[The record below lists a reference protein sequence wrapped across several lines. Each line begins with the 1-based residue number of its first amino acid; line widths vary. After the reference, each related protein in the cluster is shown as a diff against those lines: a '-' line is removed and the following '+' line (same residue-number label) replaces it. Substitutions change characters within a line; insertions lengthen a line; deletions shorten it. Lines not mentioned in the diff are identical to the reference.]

1 MVGCRIDANWKQ
13 QLEDRASRDGTDT
26 SELLRGLIANYLD
39 QPYGVCQRHGEAKRL
54 TQLERRIGVIE
65 GKLKSLAG

>member
-1 MVGCRIDANWKQ
+1 MSKAMVGCRIDANWKQ

-39 QPYGVCQRHGEAKRL
+39 QPYGDRL